1 VKWNGDEMPPGAFA
15 TRIDV
20 ATNLSEIP
28 SIEVSVVGYVSGAV
42 ELSPARVFF
51 GNVATGAKTRRSCKL
66 VHGQLSWTEMELLQL
81 KSEHDFVHG
90 AFSRETDSEASPIR
104 LDVEL
109 DVPANEKKGLIKGDL
124 VVSMKDGEFLF
135 CVPYVAFIQ

>member
-1 VKWNGDEMPPGAFA
+1 
-15 TRIDV
+15 
-20 ATNLSEIP
+20 
-28 SIEVSVVGYVSGAV
+28 
-42 ELSPARVFF
+42 
-51 GNVATGAKTRRSCKL
+51 
-66 VHGQLSWTEMELLQL
+66 MELLQL